1 MIKGIGIDIVHVN
14 RIQRWIAIPGIVER
28 YFHAEEL
35 AASKSR
41 GGGLA
46 LSLAA
51 RFAAKEALGKAMGTG
66 LAQMRLKDILVRN
79 NHNGKPCIILEG
91 SAMKRFEAIGG
102 GIIHCSL
109 THEGENAVALV
120 IIENLADEA

>member
-14 RIQRWIAIPGIVER
+14 RIQRWIAIPGLIER

-79 NHNGKPCIILEG
+79 NHNGKPFIILEG
-91 SAMKRFEAIGG
+91 SAMKRFQSTGG

-120 IIENLADEA
+120 IIESLESEA

>member
-1 MIKGIGIDIVHVN
+1 LIKGIGIDIVHVD
-14 RIQRWIAIPGIVER
+14 RIRRWMAIPGLVER

-35 AASKSR
+35 AAAKSR

-79 NHNGKPCIILEG
+79 NHNGKPFIILEG
-91 SAMKRFEAIGG
+91 SAMKRFEALGG
-102 GIIHCSL
+102 GVIHCSL
-109 THEGENAVALV
+109 THEGANAVALV
-120 IIENLADEA
+120 IIENLAGEA

>member
-1 MIKGIGIDIVHVN
+1 LITGIGIDIVHVN
-14 RIQRWIAIPGIVER
+14 RIQRWMAIPGLVER
-28 YFHAEEL
+28 YFHAEEI

-66 LAQMRLKDILVRN
+66 LAQMKLKDILVRN

-91 SAMKRFEAIGG
+91 SAKKRFDALGD

-120 IIENLADEA
+120 VIEKRAGEE